1 MNDLLPVSLTP
12 RPGQSIESWLEHLA
26 DANGISTANLLTL
39 VRGPD
44 GRRGSRYLTLA
55 PSAEIVA
62 RLARAARVPE
72 RAIRESS
79 LAGFDGV
86 GIDLTGLDHDDRDS
100 YRAVAA
106 RGWAPAHGTQICP
119 GCLANDG
126 AWRTVW
132 RLLIVTA
139 CTTHGTNLIASCPSC
154 GRPFR
159 DQRHSHLRRVGAATV
174 CGNPLG
180 QGPVRQCKQD
190 LTTVASVPADPAV
203 LALQVR
209 VDMGLDGRPVIILGQ
224 LATAAAYLND
234 LKHLTTLL
242 LHLAAQPAA
251 RHLIDWTGD
260 LAVETAQRTV
270 ARGPRWRM
278 RPPDNPILRRRA
290 LAAADAVLAGTDL
303 DDAAQALVPWIELT
317 PRTIEGPLGWLAD
330 RTVMTPT
337 MTRLVMAA
345 RAPHRRLSHHLD
357 AVDPT
362 VDNTDRVNGDA
373 VRLDT
378 RQIPQVIPHLLY
390 REHLVGAFDSSE
402 TTVRLFAS
410 LCVAR
415 MDRAVTSWAE
425 AAEALDLPPAIG
437 VRTARAR
444 SASMLIDKHDWTDRL
459 YRVATDLPRRDYR
472 ALEAQVRHLAHSSR
486 WFDEWRRDCRPGT
499 RDASKA
505 HALNWLWAHVAHG
518 HLDTATGWEGKQP
531 TARQRARYRQF
542 EASLD
547 AEQRTRLAQT
557 LDEPATGTPTRTPS
571 TTGSNEIGETP

>member
-1 MNDLLPVSLTP
+1 VSRSSPGWNTWPTP
-12 RPGQSIESWLEHLA
+12 TGSPP
-26 DANGISTANLLTL
+26 ANLLTL
-39 VRGPD
+39 ARNGD
-44 GRRGSRYLTLA
+44 GRRGTRYLSLA
-55 PSAEIVA
+55 PSPEIVA
-62 RLARAARVPE
+62 RLARVARVPE
-72 RAIRESS
+72 HVIRESS
-79 LAGFDGV
+79 LSGFDGR
-86 GIDLTGLDHDDRDS
+86 GIDLTGLDHDDPNS

-119 GCLANDG
+119 ACLAEDG
-126 AWRTVW
+126 AWRTGW
-132 RLLIVTA
+132 RLLLVTA
-139 CTTHGTNLIASCPSC
+139 CNAHRNHLIASCPSC

-180 QGPVRQCKQD
+180 QGPTRQCEQD
-190 LTTVASVPADPAV
+190 LTLVTSVAADPAT
-203 LALQVR
+203 LAMQRR
-209 VDMGLDGRPVIILGQ
+209 VDTGLRGRPVAVLGQ

-251 RHLIDWTGD
+251 RHLIDWTGG
-260 LAVETAQRTV
+260 LAVETAQRTD
-270 ARGPRWRM
+270 ARGPRWGM
-278 RPPDNPILRRRA
+278 RPPDNPILRGRA
-290 LAAADAVLAGTDL
+290 LAAADAVLAGTDI
-303 DDAAQALVPWIELT
+303 DDAAEALVPWIELT

-357 AVDPT
+357 TLDPT
-362 VDNTDRVNGDA
+362 TPMTDTLNGDA

-415 MDRAVTSWAE
+415 LDPAVTSWAK

-437 VRTARAR
+437 VRTARAC

-459 YRVATDLPRRDYR
+459 YRVRAGLPGRDYR
-472 ALEAQVRHLAHSSR
+472 LLEFKLWGLNNQSG
-486 WFDEWRRDCRPGT
+486 WFDQWRRPCRPGT
-499 RDASKA
+499 RDDTITY
-505 HALNWLWAHVAHG
+505 ALVWLWVHVAHG
-518 HLDTATGWEGKQP
+518 HLDTAAGWNGQQP
-531 TARQRARYRQF
+531 TARQRAGYRQF
-542 EASLD
+542 ESSLNP
-547 AEQRTRLAQT
+547 EQRTRLAQT
-557 LDEPATGTPTRTPS
+557 LAEPPTTPGDMTPDTS
-571 TTGSNEIGETP
+571 GNASGKTS

>member
-26 DANGISTANLLTL
+26 DANGLSTANLLTL

-79 LAGFDGV
+79 LAGFDGL

-119 GCLANDG
+119 ACLANGG

-154 GRPFR
+154 DRPFR
-159 DQRHSHLRRVGAATV
+159 DQRHSHLRPVGAATV

-242 LHLAAQPAA
+242 LYLAAQPAA

-260 LAVETAQRTV
+260 LAVETAQRTD
-270 ARGPRWRM
+270 ARGPRWGM
-278 RPPDNPILRRRA
+278 RPPDNPILRGRA

-345 RAPHRRLSHHLD
+345 RAPHPPPVPPPRHPRPDHPDDRDPERRRRATGHPPDPSGHPAPALSGAPRRRL
-357 AVDPT
+357 
-362 VDNTDRVNGDA
+362 R
-373 VRLDT
+373 
-378 RQIPQVIPHLLY
+378 
-390 REHLVGAFDSSE
+390 
-402 TTVRLFAS
+402 
-410 LCVAR
+410 
-415 MDRAVTSWAE
+415 
-425 AAEALDLPPAIG
+425 
-437 VRTARAR
+437 
-444 SASMLIDKHDWTDRL
+444 
-459 YRVATDLPRRDYR
+459 
-472 ALEAQVRHLAHSSR
+472 
-486 WFDEWRRDCRPGT
+486 
-499 RDASKA
+499 
-505 HALNWLWAHVAHG
+505 
-518 HLDTATGWEGKQP
+518 
-531 TARQRARYRQF
+531 
-542 EASLD
+542 
-547 AEQRTRLAQT
+547 
-557 LDEPATGTPTRTPS
+557 
-571 TTGSNEIGETP
+571 